1 MAPRAARRLR
11 PVAGDK
17 AHRHRRDRA
26 AQLPEA
32 HPGPAASVVAHRRHL
47 RRRGVGLGL
56 GLLAG
61 GAAVRQ
67 VKRVVTL
74 LWDVR
79 EGERARAHRRAHAIT
94 VHSSVRDG
102 PAVWVEKAQQHAGTT
117 VGRLAAEDDRGSGV
131 AVPTLPAVVCRYWR
145 RRGTHRGR
153 VRRRQ
158 HGARRDA
165 RSAGHGCARRLASSA
180 GCFQRTTGLTFW
192 GRGVMR
198 VAYKLLSPKK
208 RHADLAFLR
217 V

>member
-17 AHRHRRDRA
+17 AHRRRRDRA

-32 HPGPAASVVAHRRHL
+32 HPGPAAGVVAHRRRHL

-67 VKRVVTL
+67 VERVVTL
-74 LWDVR
+74 LWDAR

-102 PAVWVEKAQQHAGTT
+102 PAVWVKKAQQHAGSTA
-117 VGRLAAEDDRGSGV
+117 GRLAAEDDRGSGV
-131 AVPTLPAVVCRYWR
+131 AVPTLPAVVCRYCR
-145 RRGTHRGR
+145 RR
-153 VRRRQ
+153 RR
-158 HGARRDA
+158 HSTASGVANTALDA
-165 RSAGHGCARRLASSA
+165 TLGLQRSLASS
-180 GCFQRTTGLTFW
+180 GGYFQRTTARTSW

-198 VAYKLLSPKK
+198 VANKLLSPKK
-208 RHADLAFLR
+208 RHADLAFQPRL
-217 V
+217 VP